1 IDKQLSNMVLPS
13 LERELSQG
21 LENPNSVKEIRLAI
35 KSLRSNKTLRP
46 DGFSIH
52 FYNQLSIKDEIR
64 HTFCLKFE
72 LQNSSKSD
80 YCYIELFFFLPK
92 MP

>member
-1 IDKQLSNMVLPS
+1 MVLPS

-35 KSLRSNKTLRP
+35 KSLKSNKALRP

-52 FYNQLSIKDEIR
+52 FYNQLSIKDEIAPLLVKV
-64 HTFCLKFE
+64 FQNY
-72 LQNSSKSD
+72 LQMGINVNESCS
-80 YCYIELFFFLPK
+80 
-92 MP
+92 